1 MVCLDDSAA
10 QPLSNRFEDVSAGL
24 ILAHVKF
31 GNDLPPDSYVDA
43 TLKGNMEAAFTVDKT
58 RDVVIVR
65 DSDLSC

>member
-1 MVCLDDSAA
+1 MVRLDDSAT
-10 QPLSNRFEDVSAGL
+10 QPLSNRSEHVFAGL
-24 ILAHVKF
+24 ILADVEL